1 MAEPTTGPASS
12 APSASAAS
20 PQAAGDRSLSP
31 RTALER
37 PVLDPQRLGWYRARV
52 VAGHGVASGRSGNSP
67 YPAGT
72 IALQRPHFAAAGL
85 DLSDCY
91 PGTLN
96 LAFAG
101 GCWHLADPLLRV
113 DQLRWTSLHPPET
126 FSFWPCLLRWRGR
139 IEPVASWIYRPHPET
154 KARHFQPED
163 RLEVLAPWQPEIAAA
178 DDLELGVEPR
188 RCRLIQPARLRA
200 RLLEFLKFRVLAAQ
214 EEFFRSFEGPDGPGT
229 LRRWLAASGAAEA
242 LDLSDVDLQR
252 VLQAARDLYLS

>member
-1 MAEPTTGPASS
+1 MVD
-12 APSASAAS
+12 SASDPGA
-20 PQAAGDRSLSP
+20 
-31 RTALER
+31 RTAVVR
-37 PVLDPQRLGWYRARV
+37 PQLDPERLRWHRAQL
-52 VAGHGVASGRSGNSP
+52 VAGHGVASGRSAVSP

-101 GCWHLADPLLRV
+101 GRWHLQDPVLRLE
-113 DQLRWTSLHPPET
+113 QLRWTSLHPPET
-126 FSFWPCLLRWRGR
+126 FSFWPCLLRWPGLAA
-139 IEPVASWIYRPHPET
+139 PVAAWIYRPHPET
-154 KARHFQPED
+154 KACHFQPED
-163 RLEVLAPWQPEIAAA
+163 RLEVLAPWQPAIAAA
-178 DDLELGVEPR
+178 AATGADPALELGVEPR
-188 RCRLIQPARLRA
+188 CCRLIQPARLRA

-214 EEFFRSFEGPDGPGT
+214 GEFFRSFEEPAGLEA

-242 LDLSDVDLQR
+242 LDLSDADLQR